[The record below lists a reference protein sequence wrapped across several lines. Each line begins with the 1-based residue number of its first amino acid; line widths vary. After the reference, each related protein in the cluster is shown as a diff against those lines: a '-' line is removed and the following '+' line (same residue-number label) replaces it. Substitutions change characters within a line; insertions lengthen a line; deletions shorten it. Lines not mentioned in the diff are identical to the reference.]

1 MIKAVLLFLVVM
13 GVIAVIGNAIQ
24 PGFAMDQIKKRLGMG
39 KPLVC
44 PRCKQYQSTCGCKK
58 G

>member
-1 MIKAVLLFLVVM
+1 MIKAVLLFLIVM
-13 GVIAVIGNAIQ
+13 VLIAVIGNAIQ
-24 PGFAMDQIKKRLGMG
+24 PGFAQRQLKKRLGMG